1 MFKRNNNSNN
11 SNNINSNNNNFN
23 LYDLESN
30 NNRIVIND
38 DESSIIRD
46 PELSVNQ
53 NNSSQ
58 NQNGN
63 KLQACI
69 MKLLEKLQI
78 PSNYKLFFLFLILSF
93 VNFFSALFRLP
104 FIILSPNN
112 LLNSLSFGNIFLL
125 ISFLFYYGGS
135 QFLSFL
141 RDEKRFNFIFIHL
154 LIVCFALFCPIF
166 KKYFLA
172 LLLDA
177 GLLVTTVMFI
187 LTLLPGGQGG
197 VNAIKSSLLNT
208 LLSMFSKFKK

>member
-11 SNNINSNNNNFN
+11 SNNLNSNNNNFN

-46 PELSVNQ
+46 PELSVDQ
-53 NNSSQ
+53 NNNSR

>member
-11 SNNINSNNNNFN
+11 SNNLNSNSNNFN